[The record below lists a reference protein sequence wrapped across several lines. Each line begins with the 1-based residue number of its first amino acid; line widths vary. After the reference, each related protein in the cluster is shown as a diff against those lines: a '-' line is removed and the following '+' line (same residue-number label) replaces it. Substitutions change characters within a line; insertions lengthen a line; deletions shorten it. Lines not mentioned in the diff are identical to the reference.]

1 MSRHF
6 ARETAM
12 RMLYSWSMGD
22 EELQTTLS
30 GLCLDDQVREGNTLS
45 AQDETYVSDT
55 VAGVQAHVE
64 ELDRQIARYAKG
76 WALERLPK
84 VELAILRLGAYELYF
99 REDIPTGV
107 TINECVDM
115 VKRFSQIK
123 SSSYVNGILSSCA
136 KSGLEQAEEETAV
149 LEDKPVE
156 ASPTEGEPEPM
167 GEAQPDEP
175 APSTSPEQEACTAPC
190 PEA

>member
-22 EELQTTLS
+22 EGLQTTLS

-136 KSGLEQAEEETAV
+136 KGGLEQAKEEEAV
-149 LEDKPVE
+149 AADKPVGDGLAE
-156 ASPTEGEPEPM
+156 AEVTA
-167 GEAQPDEP
+167 EAQMDSP
-175 APSTSPEQEACTAPC
+175 AQGVPPEQEACTALR